1 MRETRI
7 LMGMPITIE
16 IVDAEGPAVIERAF
30 DYLAAVDQRFSTYKP
45 DSEITAINEG
55 RIAVENCSEEMH
67 EVFALAEATRW
78 ETLGFFNIRRPD
90 GLIDPSGIVKGW
102 AIANT
107 AHLLSAAGMK
117 NFFVDAGGDIQ
128 PKGHNAEGTEWR
140 AGIRNPF
147 NPAEIV
153 KTIYPKGRGVATSG
167 TYVRGQH
174 IYDPH
179 DTEHVLEEVVSLTVV
194 GPNVLEA
201 DRFATA
207 AFAMGS
213 EGIKFIEAQPD
224 LEGYLID
231 KAGIATMTSGFEALT
246 KL

>member
-107 AHLLSAAGMK
+107 AQLLSAAGMM
-117 NFFVDAGGDIQ
+117 NFYVDAGGDVQ
-128 PKGHNAEGTEWR
+128 PKGRNAAGAEWR

-147 NPAEIV
+147 NPTEIV

-179 DTEHVLEEVVSLTVV
+179 DTEHVLEEVVSLTVI

-213 EGIKFIEAQPD
+213 DGIKFIEAQPD

-246 KL
+246 QL